1 MRNLNSWFH
10 QELDPATSRKLYQD
24 LPEIRTEPV
33 KLRIFLAF
41 FWWNQSGAVNLS
53 SQDELLTEIR
63 DSSNWIDGTSFS
75 CSVESSSW
83 GWQNHFGLHEEILI
97 LGTYL
102 LWARCDRIE
111 LLAVSYSFWYTRTDF
126 RLVVGGCPSHFASL
140 WPTPFFGTLHLVR
153 LV

>member
-1 MRNLNSWFH
+1 MLCAVLLLGS
-10 QELDPATSRKLYQD
+10 
-24 LPEIRTEPV
+24 
-33 KLRIFLAF
+33 LAHLVLAI

-75 CSVESSSW
+75 CSVESSNW

-111 LLAVSYSFWYTRTDF
+111 LLAVSYSF
-126 RLVVGGCPSHFASL
+126 
-140 WPTPFFGTLHLVR
+140 
-153 LV
+153 